1 MFSTNEKAV
10 TVAKSTNVFNLKEL
24 SKHEME
30 DHEDSLD
37 DLLFQED
44 FAHCGDCAA
53 EEHALIKL
61 DYYLFVSIET
71 SF

>member
-1 MFSTNEKAV
+1 M
-10 TVAKSTNVFNLKEL
+10 FNLKEL

-37 DLLFQED
+37 DLLFQEE
-44 FAHCGDCAA
+44 FAHRGDCAA

-61 DYYLFVSIET
+61 DYYLFVPIET